1 MCFFNPYIPRS
12 SSNMLFAKALLFAI
26 VPVALAV
33 DHAVTIG
40 LNNTLTFTPNQ
51 VIAAVG
57 DTVTFT
63 V

>member
-1 MCFFNPYIPRS
+1 MF
-12 SSNMLFAKALLFAI
+12 LFKALFLSI

-33 DHAVTIG
+33 DHAITIG
-40 LNNTLTFTPNQ
+40 LNNTLSFTPDQ
-51 VIAAVG
+51 LFAAVG